1 MKVKAQ
7 RIELQQFGI
16 PGLEFEG
23 EWIEVLPR
31 AALLATVDEE
41 FTEFQREMNRLQRQL
56 IRGPSNE
63 DEAEGI
69 RKELEQ
75 TSERFVDFV
84 LEQQVV
90 SWNLKD
96 AQGQMVPLPKEGRE
110 WREVLPTGVQ
120 LKLFE
125 YLNGLMWGDEPIVP
139 HGGARGEEATRP
151 KKGRKQKG

>member
-31 AALLATVDEE
+31 AALLASVDEE
-41 FTEFQREMNRLQRQL
+41 FTEYQREMTRLQRQL
-56 IRGPSNE
+56 MKGSE
-63 DEAEGI
+63 EEAEGV
-69 RKELEQ
+69 RGQLEEA
-75 TSERFVDFV
+75 SERFVDFV
-84 LEQQVV
+84 LAQQVA

-96 AQGQMVPLPKEGRE
+96 AEGTMVPLPKEGRE

-125 YLNGLMWGDEPIVP
+125 FLNGLMWGDEPIVP
-139 HGGARGEEATRP
+139 HGGSEDEEAMRP
-151 KKGRKQKG
+151 KKGRRRKG